1 MPVSIFNACEAALWS
16 MLALTVAIH
25 FRNAESKVRR
35 TSRITALLLVLF
47 AVSDVIEMKTG
58 AWWRPPGLLILKGI
72 CLVGLIWSGTRLVRG
87 TRAVARDS
95 AIAAQES
102 SPAVSKQPGCQLD

>member
-1 MPVSIFNACEAALWS
+1 MFVTVFNAFEAALWL
-16 MLALTVAIH
+16 MLATFVAIH
-25 FRNAESKVRR
+25 FRNAESKLRR

-58 AWWRPPGLLILKGI
+58 AWWRPAGFLMLKGL
-72 CLVGLIWSGTRLVRG
+72 CLVGLTWSGIRVARA

-95 AIAAQES
+95 AVAAQES
-102 SPAVSKQPGCQLD
+102 SPAVPKQPG